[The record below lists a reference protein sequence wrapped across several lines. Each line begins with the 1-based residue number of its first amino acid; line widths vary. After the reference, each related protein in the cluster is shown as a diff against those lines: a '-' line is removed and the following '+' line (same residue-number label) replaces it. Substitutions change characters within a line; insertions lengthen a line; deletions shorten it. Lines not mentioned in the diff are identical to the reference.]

1 MNNLSKKSIVV
12 LLLMIGALIIGT
24 TAHAKGPLKATTMQ
38 IQFKPEYD
46 SPDVLGTYDA
56 YLKNTTAKVYS
67 GTVEFLVPKNIN
79 LGSVCEITDA
89 GKHNCQLYDVKV
101 KGDKKLIVWKTGKL
115 QPGEEYHAYLEFYFN
130 PLQINNNSR
139 EFNFNYVTTYPVEN
153 FTFRVTEPSQASNF
167 TANLEEVGV
176 QRDQYGL
183 KEHIYKLT
191 DLKEGASVDL
201 KINYNRTTT
210 GASVT
215 AQSSQST
222 QPAVQQ
228 QTAAQAGSGNNPM
241 VIILVVAI
249 LGIMAYF
256 IYYTMQNNEPA
267 TATAGKS
274 NKSKRPKPVENNR
287 KSKSKSKANFKNDL
301 NPSEEKKRAR
311 QLLLDGKISEKTYK
325 DILKDI
331 EDEN

>member
-24 TAHAKGPLKATTMQ
+24 TAQAKGSLKATTMQ

-56 YLKNTTAKVYS
+56 YLKNTTSKTYS
-67 GTVEFLVPKNIN
+67 GTVEFLVPKDIN

-89 GKHNCQLYDVKV
+89 GEHNCQLYDVKV

-139 EFNFNYVTTYPVEN
+139 EFNFNYVTTYPVQN
-153 FTFRVTEPSQASNF
+153 FTFRITEPSQASNF
-167 TANLEEVGV
+167 TANLEEVGI

-201 KINYNRTTT
+201 KVNYDRTTT
-210 GASVT
+210 NASVT
-215 AQSSQST
+215 AQNSQST
-222 QPAVQQ
+222 QPTVTQQ
-228 QTAAQAGSGNNPM
+228 QPATQAGSGNNPM
-241 VIILVVAI
+241 VIILLVAI
-249 LGIMAYF
+249 LGVMGYF
-256 IYYTMQNNEPA
+256 IYYTMQNNES
-267 TATAGKS
+267 ATAGN
-274 NKSKRPKPVENNR
+274 NKSKRSKPVENNR
-287 KSKSKSKANFKNDL
+287 KSKSKSKANLKNDL